1 MICLLASLWKILA
14 LALNLGFIVP
24 SSSFG
29 FCFFGMK
36 VFDISNSFS
45 YFEAFSAVVGMAIFS
60 LCLAL
65 LLHLCSK
72 KLRRNK

>member
-14 LALNLGFIVP
+14 FALNLGFIVP

-29 FCFFGMK
+29 FCFFGTK
-36 VFDISNSFS
+36 VFDVSSAFS
-45 YFEAFSAVVGMAIFS
+45 YFEAFSAIICMTIFS

-65 LLHLCSK
+65 VLHLCSK